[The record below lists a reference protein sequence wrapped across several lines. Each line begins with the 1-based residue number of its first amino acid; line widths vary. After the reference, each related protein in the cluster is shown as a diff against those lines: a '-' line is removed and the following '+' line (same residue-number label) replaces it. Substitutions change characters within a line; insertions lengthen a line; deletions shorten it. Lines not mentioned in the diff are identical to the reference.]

1 MVTYPFVFLVS
12 AFGIKELLPAY
23 FDPDLKPSDLLTGVS
38 FASGG
43 AGYDPSTS
51 NLQVYVFT
59 LFSINHLYYN
69 KTL

>member
-1 MVTYPFVFLVS
+1 MS

-23 FDPDLKPSDLLTGVS
+23 FDPNLEPSDLLTGVS

-51 NLQVYVFT
+51 NLQVYVFN
-59 LFSINHLYYN
+59 LFSINLLYHN
-69 KTL
+69 ETL